1 MTQRQ
6 KEEKIYEMNAYIAD
20 QFRSIQGQGN
30 SLKNPEDRGK
40 NALAMLK
47 IKDFIDSVNRAYD
60 TIDRIELEDVEEEN
74 NDDDCVKKYLG

>member
-20 QFRSIQGQGN
+20 QFRQIQGQGN
-30 SLKNPEDRGK
+30 ALKNPEDRGK
-40 NALAMLK
+40 NAITMLK

-60 TIDRIELEDVEEEN
+60 TIDRIELEEVEEEDN
-74 NDDDCVKKYLG
+74 NDDCVKKYLG